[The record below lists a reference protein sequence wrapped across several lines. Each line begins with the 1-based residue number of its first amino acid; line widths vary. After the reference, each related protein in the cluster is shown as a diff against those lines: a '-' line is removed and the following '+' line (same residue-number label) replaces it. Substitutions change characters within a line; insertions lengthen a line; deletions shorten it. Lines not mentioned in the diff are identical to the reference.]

1 VSELR
6 ASDEERERTASELRV
21 HFAAG
26 RLTDDELSERLDAA
40 YAARTQRELDDLRAD
55 LPALPQTRDQARAAL
70 AERRRRLRGELI
82 QETGGALVPF
92 FICTV
97 IWVLT
102 GASGYFWPAWVA
114 LFALVALIRNGWRLY
129 GPGADLD
136 AIEAEL
142 EQKKRDEKR
151 AG

>member
-1 VSELR
+1 M
-6 ASDEERERTASELRV
+6 
-21 HFAAG
+21 
-26 RLTDDELSERLDAA
+26 
-40 YAARTQRELDDLRAD
+40 
-55 LPALPQTRDQARAAL
+55 
-70 AERRRRLRGELI
+70 
-82 QETGGALVPF
+82 
-92 FICTV
+92 

-114 LFALVALIRNGWRLY
+114 LFAVVALIRNGWRLY